1 MRLNLWL
8 NLHLRLFVAIFA
20 AMVKINSLKI
30 TPEILRLISELDVF
44 KGAWLALG
52 NLSPDTLLQLRKVAT
67 LESIGSQVVQRV
79 ENR

>member
-1 MRLNLWL
+1 MKQKI
-8 NLHLRLFVAIFA
+8 RLFAAKFA
-20 AMVKINSLKI
+20 AKIKINSLKI